1 MGAAIN
7 DAGSSPDVVTIISS
21 TGCLVDLYR
30 IIMITPKIR
39 KMLNQKRL
47 TKKRNQEDGY

>member
-1 MGAAIN
+1 MDAAIN
-7 DAGSSPDVVTIISS
+7 DAGSSTDVVTIISS
-21 TGCLVDLYR
+21 TACLVGLY

-47 TKKRNQEDGY
+47 AKKRNQEDGY